1 MDFETI
7 QFVVPIWKGT
17 RPYQQIPFQF
27 SVHRLSRTGKLEH
40 RPFLDVSGE
49 DPSLAF
55 AKALVESC
63 GDTGPIFVYNAG
75 FESSRIRELAERF
88 PRSRA
93 SLLALLDRIVD
104 LLPVARDHYYHPD
117 QEGSWSIKAVLPAIC
132 PDLDYA
138 DLEGVQNG
146 GMAMEAY
153 SEAIDAST
161 TLERKAE
168 IERQLHAYC
177 ALDTLALVRLWS
189 TFSGSKLR
197 VT

>member
-1 MDFETI
+1 MI
-7 QFVVPIWKGT
+7 SVA
-17 RPYQQIPFQF
+17 PFPRNH
-27 SVHRLSRTGKLEH
+27 SPV
-40 RPFLDVSGE
+40 
-49 DPSLAF
+49 AW
-55 AKALVESC
+55 AA
-63 GDTGPIFVYNAG
+63 
-75 FESSRIRELAERF
+75 SSTERF
-88 PRSRA
+88 SSHSQTMATRQPCSFNRATLRA

-189 TFSGSKLR
+189 TFSGPKLR